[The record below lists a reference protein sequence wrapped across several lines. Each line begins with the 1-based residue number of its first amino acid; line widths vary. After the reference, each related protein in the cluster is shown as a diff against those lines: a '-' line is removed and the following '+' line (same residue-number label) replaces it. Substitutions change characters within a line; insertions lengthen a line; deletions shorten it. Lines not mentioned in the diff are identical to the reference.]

1 MRKFIAFFL
10 IIVFLTHLNCAQAVL
25 KNRYKGS
32 LFFFAAKYIQGSVN
46 IPLKKNGYLVIYD
59 ESIQFNYKDRTLDI
73 SYGNINDIQ
82 YDKNLEKALPKI
94 PSINSGDYE
103 EQDWGGPGFLESLL
117 YYGIGILVVIVVVLL
132 LEWSES
138 YTYLTIA
145 YDVNGESEW
154 CTFKL
159 KTDDFNKIYPI
170 LNEKTDLE

>member
-10 IIVFLTHLNCAQAVL
+10 IIVFLAHLNCAQAVL
-25 KNRYKGS
+25 KSRYKGS

-59 ESIQFNYKDRTLDI
+59 ESLQFNYKDITLDMPYRKI
-73 SYGNINDIQ
+73 IDIRH
-82 YDKNLEKALPKI
+82 DKDLAKVLPKI
-94 PSINSGDYE
+94 PSINPGHYE

-117 YYGIGILVVIVVVLL
+117 YYGIAILVAILVILL
-132 LEWSES
+132 LKWSES

-145 YDVNGESEW
+145 YDIDGESEW
-154 CTFKL
+154 CTFKI

-170 LNEKTDLE
+170 LNKKTDLE